1 MCNLKG
7 WVIALIIVLVLAG
20 AGFGAYSYITGSSET
35 VAYLNIESGN
45 VELNRGAGWQAAT
58 DQMQLKQKDSVRTL
72 QDGQASIVFYESD
85 IMELEPNTE
94 VSLTQ
99 LVANSVA
106 VNQKSGETWN
116 RVSKLTGTR
125 QYTVETP
132 NSVATVRGAGFGVNV
147 SEEGDEIIV
156 DEGTVECSLP
166 DRRTPR
172 QIMEYKSCMVKNG
185 QISEGEITKEQLLLM
200 KRKIQTGIFVLK
212 KMQIRELQ
220 KKGFLINALKKRYNM
235 TDAEFKQFIERVDS
249 GEVDLSRLKQG
260 MPVRMKS
267 LDKVVSITQKIVE
280 LNKRLQ
286 KIDEKLASME

>member
-1 MCNLKG
+1 MKG
-7 WVIALIIVLVLAG
+7 WLVALIIVIVLAG

-132 NSVATVRGAGFGVNV
+132 NSVATVRGTGFGVNV